1 MDIYIC
7 SYNYRAGV
15 LGMVDYIYTILYPY
29 VTLTNIVILCSIVLP
44 ILVIGIFWQSAVR
57 TRVIQILGDI
67 NKRYKNGS

>member
-1 MDIYIC
+1 MNI
-7 SYNYRAGV
+7 
-15 LGMVDYIYTILYPY
+15 LDYIYTILYPY

-57 TRVIQILGDI
+57 TRVIQILGDV